1 MQSDLDRLIQHLE
14 QIIQQLKV
22 LEVTLTLNSE
32 DWGEA
37 ARETPGHLIKR

>member
-22 LEVTLTLNSE
+22 LEAALTLNSK
-32 DWGEA
+32 DWDEA
-37 ARETPGHLIKR
+37 ACETPEH